1 MRSHLP
7 EGYGAKSRGDL
18 MKQYQQMQ
26 EEMEQLQQ
34 ELQQKEYTAQAGGG
48 MVTATVNGAHEVL
61 SVQISPEVIDPQD
74 AEMLGDLVA
83 AAVNGA
89 VSAASDDYTEQMQ
102 TVTGGMQL
110 PGLM

>member
-1 MRSHLP
+1 MSKQL
-7 EGYGAKSRGDL
+7 GQLMQQAK
-18 MKQYQQMQ
+18 KMQ
-26 EEMEQLQQ
+26 ERLVKIQ
-34 ELQQKEYTAQAGGG
+34 EELAEKTVEGQAGGG

-102 TVTGGMQL
+102 KVTGGMQL